1 MKLKSLTDL
10 LFHELKDLYSA
21 ESQLVKALPGMAEVA
36 TNEEL
41 KTDLIAHLD
50 ETHGQ
55 IKRLE
60 RMAQLLNI
68 SLAGHLCKAMQGLIE
83 EGRDLIAEEAEPAV
97 RDAGIIA
104 ATQRIEHYE
113 IAGYGTARCLAETLG
128 LDEVAEL
135 LEQTLQEEKSAD
147 QGLTE
152 LAESA
157 VNIEAA
163 ESPSAGE

>member
-21 ESQLVKALPGMAEVA
+21 EMQLIKAIPDMVEAA

-41 KTDLIAHLD
+41 RGDLMAHLD
-50 ETHGQ
+50 ETKTQ
-55 IKRLE
+55 VARLE
-60 RMAQLLNI
+60 RMAELCNV
-68 SLAGHLCKAMQGLIE
+68 SLTGHVCKAMRGLIE

-135 LEQTLQEEKSAD
+135 LEQSLEEEKGAD

-163 ESPSAGE
+163 EAPSAGE